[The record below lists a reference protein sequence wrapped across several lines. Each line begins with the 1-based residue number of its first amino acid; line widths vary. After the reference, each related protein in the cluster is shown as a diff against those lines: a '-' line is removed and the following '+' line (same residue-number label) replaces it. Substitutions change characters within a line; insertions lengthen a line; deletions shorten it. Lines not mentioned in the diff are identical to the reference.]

1 MATSNPDIRERAVP
15 HEASWLA
22 HYEPGVP
29 HVLDPAAGDFAGILA
44 DAAAVAPTF
53 PAVTDG
59 RRALHYAALNA
70 SADAVAAALGREP
83 AADGRPI
90 VVALPPGPTL
100 LAVVLGT
107 LRAGRIVAPVDG
119 ADASA
124 AAELSDRLGAPL
136 AIVLDREALPFAQA
150 MQRTGGP
157 LPRIITVDPLR
168 ELRFGLRWLARL
180 GAGKRTHRPVAAVPD
195 AVPWQRWVA
204 GDGQASPT
212 GDEAVRTG
220 AIEVDGVR
228 YGMPVLAA
236 GAQMMTAWLTD
247 TSPGDDTWLVLA
259 PLATPLGV
267 VAALGAAP
275 ALRARVA
282 LPGSWQPADAV
293 DALRYFRPAWVVSDV
308 ATVARLVAAPE
319 LPHAELRSV
328 RGWLVGGPVPPM
340 LARAFVET
348 TGVELCVGWAPRGV
362 AGFVACHPVNGW
374 RGIGGVGLPL
384 PGVTAAAGPGGLV
397 LRAANVVGGAI
408 VEPGARLDAD
418 GFLQVDHGPD
428 EAMAVFDRFRQH
440 PDRVTGPARR
450 R

>member
-1 MATSNPDIRERAVP
+1 MSKSHPDNRERTGP
-15 HEASWLA
+15 PQSPWLA

-29 HVLDPAAGDFAGILA
+29 YVLDAAAEDFAGILA

-70 SADAVAAALGREP
+70 LADAVAAALGREP
-83 AADGRPI
+83 ATDGQPI
-90 VVALPPGPTL
+90 LVALPPGPTL
-100 LAVVLGT
+100 LAVVVGA
-107 LRAGRIVAPVDG
+107 LRAGRVLAPVDG

-124 AAELSDRLGAPL
+124 AAELSVRLGAPL
-136 AIVLDREALPFAQA
+136 AIILDRAAVPFAQA
-150 MQRTGGP
+150 MQRSGGP
-157 LPRIITVDPLR
+157 LPRIVTVDPLR

-180 GAGKRTHRPVAAVPD
+180 GDGKRLHRPVAVFPN

-204 GDGQASPT
+204 GDGPASPT
-212 GDEAVRTG
+212 ADEAVRAG

-228 YGMPVLAA
+228 YGAPELAA

-259 PLATPLGV
+259 PLASPLGV

-308 ATVARLVAAPE
+308 AAVARLVAAPE
-319 LPHAELRSV
+319 LPQAELRSV
-328 RGWLVGGPVPPM
+328 RGWLVGGPVPPI

-348 TGVELCVGWAPRGV
+348 TGVELCVGWAPRGA

-374 RGIGGVGLPL
+374 RGLGGVGLPL
-384 PGVTAAAGPGGLV
+384 PGVTAAAGPDGLV
-397 LRAANVVGGAI
+397 LRAANVVGGAL
-408 VEPGARLDAD
+408 VAPGARLDAD
-418 GFLQVDHGPD
+418 GFLQVDHDPA
-428 EAMAVFDRFRQH
+428 EASEVFERFRQQ
-440 PDRVTGPARR
+440 PVRVTGSARR